1 MRSAS
6 PGEATD
12 PSVSLLINRAARPT
26 GALAA
31 AAPYLSAARL
41 AEAKA
46 EISSWD
52 GYRPT
57 PLADLPGL
65 ALGLGIASLRIK
77 DEGRRFH
84 LKAFKALGGPYAI
97 ARIAA
102 RDGSA
107 GRVFTSATDGNHG
120 RAVAW
125 GAQRL
130 GCRAVIYVPSGVS
143 ENRIQAI
150 AAFGAEIVRTK
161 GTYDEAVA
169 ECAATARKNGWTVI
183 ADTSEDAHDEVPNLI
198 MEGYMVAVD
207 EAADQMGEAPTHIF
221 AQAGVGGLACAVAAY
236 AEIRWGAARPRL
248 VVVEPDKAACLMLAA
263 EQGRIAQFP
272 GDLETVMGGLSCGLA
287 SAPAWTVLRTAADA
301 FLSIPDGGVPDAMR
315 LLADGAGGDKPVV
328 AGESGVAGL
337 AGLMAVAASE
347 EMRVKLG
354 LDGASR
360 VLLFSTEGDTDPAL
374 YAKIVGR
381 TAEAVR
387 G

>member
-1 MRSAS
+1 L
-6 PGEATD
+6 
-12 PSVSLLINRAARPT
+12 SLLINPEARPT

-31 AAPYLSAARL
+31 ASPYLSAARL

-52 GYRPT
+52 GYAPT

-65 ALGLGIASLRIK
+65 ARGLGIAALRIK

-97 ARIAA
+97 ARIAR
-102 RDGSA
+102 RDGA
-107 GRVFTSATDGNHG
+107 LGRVFTSATDGNHG

-169 ECAATARKNGWTVI
+169 ECAAAAKRNGWTVI
-183 ADTSEDAHDEVPNLI
+183 ADTSEEPHDEVPNLI
-198 MEGYMVAVD
+198 MEGYMVAVS
-207 EAADQMGEAPTHIF
+207 EAAEQMGAAPTHIF

-248 VVVEPDKAACLMLAA
+248 IVVEPDKAACLQLAA
-263 EQGRIAQFP
+263 KEGRIAQVP

-287 SAPAWTVLRTAADA
+287 SAPAWAVLRTAADA
-301 FLSIPDGGVPDAMR
+301 FLAIPDGGVPDAMR
-315 LLADGAGGDKPVV
+315 LLADGTGGDAPVV

-347 EMRVKLG
+347 GTRRSLG

-374 YAKIVGR
+374 YARIVGR
-381 TAEAVR
+381 SADSVR